1 MDMTKLDETLIYRT
15 KRRRRPDGLSDDE
28 RVAINL
34 LWRKG
39 VRVPILAEVFN
50 VSKNT
55 IYYKALTGTADSYP
69 TSIRSN
75 SAADTNAQIERL
87 GVKEAERR
95 FLTNEIKQQV
105 NAALARELERR
116 QKNDYWSES

>member
-1 MDMTKLDETLIYRT
+1 MTQLDETLIFRT

-28 RVAINL
+28 RIAINL

-39 VRVPILAEVFN
+39 VRVAILAEVFN

-75 SAADTNAQIERL
+75 SAADTNAQIEHL
-87 GVKEAERR
+87 GVKKAERR
-95 FLTNEIKQQV
+95 YLTDKIKAAV
-105 NAALARELERR
+105 NAALERELEKR
-116 QKNDYWSES
+116 QKNDYWSQS

>member
-1 MDMTKLDETLIYRT
+1 M
-15 KRRRRPDGLSDDE
+15 
-28 RVAINL
+28 AINL

-55 IYYKALTGTADSYP
+55 VYYKALTGTADSYP
-69 TSIRSN
+69 NSMRSN
-75 SAADTNAQIERL
+75 SAADTNRLIERL

-95 FLTNEIKQQV
+95 FLTDEIKTAV
-105 NAALARELERR
+105 NVANARELERR
-116 QKNDYWSES
+116 EQER

>member
-39 VRVPILAEVFN
+39 VRVPILADVFN

-75 SAADTNAQIERL
+75 SAADTNALIEHL

-95 FLTNEIKQQV
+95 FLTDEIKQQV
-105 NAALARELERR
+105 NAALTRELERR
-116 QKNDYWSES
+116 QKNDYWSEN